1 MTVKSCEK
9 LEKSRVALTI
19 EASAEEFEAAV
30 NKAYLKM
37 RGKINVPG
45 FRVGKAPR
53 KIIEKMY
60 GEEVFYEEAVNII
73 LPDAYEDAVKEQ
85 KLDVV
90 GYPEVELESCTKDGV
105 VFKCTV
111 AVYPEVKLGQYK
123 GLEAPKAEVKV
134 AAADVNARLK
144 EMADRNSRLVSV
156 ERAVKKGDTADIDFE
171 GFDNG
176 VAFDGGKGENFDL
189 EIGSGSF
196 VPGFE
201 EQLIGMKAG
210 EEKDIDITFPENY
223 TPELAGKPVVFHV
236 KVNEVKVKE
245 VPAVDDEFAKDVSE
259 FDTLKELKADI
270 KKKMT
275 AERTEAAQ
283 RAFEDVLMAKVA
295 EGVEAE
301 IPHEMVELQAE
312 RMMEQFKQQLAAQGI
327 PFDQYLKMTGT
338 TEADFRKQA
347 DGPAAEQVKMDLAVE
362 AIIKAEG
369 LEATDEDVENE
380 LKNVAEKYGMDLET
394 VKKYLRPED
403 VKEQVIREKAVKVV
417 ADSAVAVAPAE
428 EKAELEAEGEVV
440 EKKPAKKPAA
450 KKTTKT
456 AAKKT
461 TTAKTTK
468 TSTAKKTAAK
478 TAEKEPAAKK
488 TTKTAV
494 KKTTTKSTAAKKT
507 TKKAA
512 EKAE

>member
-73 LPDAYEDAVKEQ
+73 LPDAYEDAIKEQ

-223 TPELAGKPVVFHV
+223 APELAGKPVVFHV

-295 EGVEAE
+295 EGVEAD

-338 TEADFRKQA
+338 TEADFRKQS

-450 KKTTKT
+450 KKT
-456 AAKKT
+456 AKKD
-461 TTAKTTK
+461 
-468 TSTAKKTAAK
+468 
-478 TAEKEPAAKK
+478 AEKD
-488 TTKTAV
+488 
-494 KKTTTKSTAAKKT
+494 
-507 TKKAA
+507 A
-512 EKAE
+512 E

>member
-19 EASAEEFEAAV
+19 ETSAEEFEAAV

-60 GEEVFYEEAVNII
+60 GAEVFYEEAVNII
-73 LPDAYEDAVKEQ
+73 LPDAYEAAVKEQ
-85 KLDVV
+85 GLETV
-90 GYPEVELESCTKDGV
+90 GYPQVELESCTKDGV

-156 ERAVKKGDTADIDFE
+156 DRAVKKGDTADIDFE

-245 VPAVDDEFAKDVSE
+245 VPAIDDEFAKDVSE
-259 FDTLKELKADI
+259 FDTLKDLKADI

-295 EGVEAE
+295 EGVEAD
-301 IPHEMVELQAE
+301 IPQEMVELQAE
-312 RMMEQFKQQLAAQGI
+312 RMMEQFKQQLASQGI

-338 TEADFRKQA
+338 TEADFRQQA
-347 DGPAAEQVKMDLAVE
+347 EGPASEQVKMDLAVE

-369 LEATDEDVENE
+369 LEASDEDVENE
-380 LKNVAEKYGMDLET
+380 MKSVAEKYGMDLDT

-403 VKEQVIREKAVKVV
+403 VKEQVVREKVMKLV
-417 ADSAVAVAPAE
+417 ADNAVAVAPAE
-428 EKAELEAEGEVV
+428 EKAELEAEGEIV
-440 EKKPAKKPAA
+440 EKKPAKKAAAKKAEGEKTEGEKAEKKPAA
-450 KKTTKT
+450 KKT
-456 AAKKT
+456 AKKD
-461 TTAKTTK
+461 
-468 TSTAKKTAAK
+468 
-478 TAEKEPAAKK
+478 AE
-488 TTKTAV
+488 
-494 KKTTTKSTAAKKT
+494 
-507 TKKAA
+507 
-512 EKAE
+512 

>member
-19 EASAEEFEAAV
+19 ETSAEEFEAAV

-60 GEEVFYEEAVNII
+60 GAEVFYEEAVNIL
-73 LPDAYEDAVKEQ
+73 LPDAYEDAVKE
-85 KLDVV
+85 KELNVV

-134 AAADVNARLK
+134 TAADVTARLK

-201 EQLIGMKAG
+201 DQLVGMNAG

-223 TPELAGKPVVFHV
+223 NPELAGKPVVFHV
-236 KVNEVKVKE
+236 KVNEVKHKE
-245 VPAVDDEFAKDVSE
+245 VPAIDDEFAKDVSE
-259 FDTLKELKADI
+259 FDTLEELKADTR
-270 KKKMT
+270 KQLT
-275 AERTEAAQ
+275 ADREAAAQ
-283 RAFEDVLMAKVA
+283 RAFEDALMQKVA
-295 EGVEAE
+295 DGIQAD
-301 IPHEMVELQAE
+301 IPDEMVDVQAQQ
-312 RMMEQFKQQLAAQGI
+312 MMENFQQQLAAQGI
-327 PFDQYLKMTGT
+327 PFDQYLKMTNT
-338 TEADFRKQA
+338 TEDDFKKQA
-347 DGPAAEQVKMDLAVE
+347 HDPAVQQVRMDLAV
-362 AIIKAEG
+362 AALVKAEN
-369 LEATDEDVENE
+369 LEATAQEIEDE
-380 LKNVAEKYGMDLET
+380 LKTVADKYGMDLDT
-394 VKKYLRPED
+394 IKKYLPEAD
-403 VKEQVIREKAVKVV
+403 VREQVLRSKAIKAV
-417 ADSAVAVAPAE
+417 ADAAVAVAPVVEETKEEAKQE
-428 EKAELEAEGEVV
+428 EK
-440 EKKPAKKPAA
+440 KKD
-450 KKTTKT
+450 
-456 AAKKT
+456 
-461 TTAKTTK
+461 
-468 TSTAKKTAAK
+468 
-478 TAEKEPAAKK
+478 EE
-488 TTKTAV
+488 
-494 KKTTTKSTAAKKT
+494 
-507 TKKAA
+507 
-512 EKAE
+512 

>member
-19 EASAEEFEAAV
+19 ETSAEEFEAAV

-60 GEEVFYEEAVNII
+60 GAEVFYEEAVNIL
-73 LPDAYEDAVKEQ
+73 LPDAYEDAVKE
-85 KLDVV
+85 KELNVV

-134 AAADVNARLK
+134 TAADVTARLK

-176 VAFDGGKGENFDL
+176 VPFDGGKGENFDL

-201 EQLIGMKAG
+201 DQLIGMKAG

-245 VPAVDDEFAKDVSE
+245 VPAMDDEFAKDVSE
-259 FDTLKELKADI
+259 FDTLKDLKADI
-270 KKKMT
+270 KKKLT
-275 AERTEAAQ
+275 TERTEAAQ

-295 EGVEAE
+295 ESIEAE
-301 IPHEMVELQAE
+301 IPTEMVELQAAQMTE
-312 RMMEQFKQQLAAQGI
+312 GFKQQLASQGI
-327 PFDQYLKMTGT
+327 PFDQYLKMTNT
-338 TEADFRKQA
+338 TEADFTKQA
-347 DGPAAEQVKMDLAVE
+347 YGPAEQQVKMDLAVR
-362 AIIKAEG
+362 AIIDAEK
-369 LEATDEDVENE
+369 LDATDDEVEAE
-380 LKNVAEKYGMDLET
+380 MKNVADKYGMDLDT
-394 VKKYLRPED
+394 VKKYLRPEE
-403 VKEQVIREKAVKVV
+403 VKEQVIREKVIKVV
-417 ADSAVAVAPAE
+417 DSAKAVAPAE
-428 EKAELEAEGEVV
+428 EKAELEAEGEIV
-440 EKKPAKKPAA
+440 EKKPAKKAA
-450 KKTTKT
+450 KKSADK
-456 AAKKT
+456 AEEADGEEKP
-461 TTAKTTK
+461 
-468 TSTAKKTAAK
+468 AKKTAK
-478 TAEKEPAAKK
+478 
-488 TTKTAV
+488 
-494 KKTTTKSTAAKKT
+494 KSTKKD
-507 TKKAA
+507 A
-512 EKAE
+512 E

>member
-19 EASAEEFEAAV
+19 ETSAEEFEAAV

-60 GEEVFYEEAVNII
+60 GAEVFYEEAVNIL
-73 LPDAYEDAVKEQ
+73 LPDAYEDAVKE
-85 KLDVV
+85 KELNVV

-134 AAADVNARLK
+134 TAADVNARLK

-176 VAFDGGKGENFDL
+176 VPFDGGKGENFDL

-201 EQLIGMKAG
+201 DQLIGMKAG

-236 KVNEVKVKE
+236 KVNEVKHKE
-245 VPAVDDEFAKDVSE
+245 VPAIDDEFAKDVSE
-259 FDTLKELKADI
+259 FDTLEELKADTR
-270 KKKMT
+270 KQLT
-275 AERTEAAQ
+275 DDREAAAQ
-283 RAFEDVLMAKVA
+283 RAFEDALMQKVA
-295 EGVEAE
+295 DGIQAD
-301 IPHEMVELQAE
+301 IPDEMVDVQAQQ
-312 RMMEQFKQQLAAQGI
+312 MMENFQQQLAAQGI
-327 PFDQYLKMTGT
+327 PFDQYLKMTNT
-338 TEADFRKQA
+338 TEDDFKKQA
-347 DGPAAEQVKMDLAVE
+347 HDPAVQQVRMDLAV
-362 AIIKAEG
+362 AALVKAEN
-369 LEATDEDVENE
+369 LEATAQEIEDE
-380 LKNVAEKYGMDLET
+380 LKTVADKYGMDLDT
-394 VKKYLRPED
+394 IKKYLPEAD
-403 VKEQVIREKAVKVV
+403 VREQVLRSKAIKAV
-417 ADSAVAVAPAE
+417 ADAAVAVAPVVEESQEEAKQEE
-428 EKAELEAEGEVV
+428 EKKDAE
-440 EKKPAKKPAA
+440 
-450 KKTTKT
+450 
-456 AAKKT
+456 
-461 TTAKTTK
+461 
-468 TSTAKKTAAK
+468 
-478 TAEKEPAAKK
+478 
-488 TTKTAV
+488 
-494 KKTTTKSTAAKKT
+494 
-507 TKKAA
+507 
-512 EKAE
+512 

>member
-19 EASAEEFEAAV
+19 ETSAEEFEAAV

-60 GEEVFYEEAVNII
+60 GAEVFYEEAVNII
-73 LPDAYEDAVKEQ
+73 LPDAYEAAVKEQ
-85 KLDVV
+85 GLETV
-90 GYPEVELESCTKDGV
+90 GYPQVELESCTKDGV

-134 AAADVNARLK
+134 TAADVNARLK

-245 VPAVDDEFAKDVSE
+245 VPAIDDEFAKDVSE
-259 FDTLKELKADI
+259 FDTLKDLKADI

-295 EGVEAE
+295 EGVEAD
-301 IPHEMVELQAE
+301 IPQEMVELQAE
-312 RMMEQFKQQLAAQGI
+312 RMMEQFKQQLASQGI

-338 TEADFRKQA
+338 TEADFRQQA
-347 DGPAAEQVKMDLAVE
+347 EGPASEQVKMDLAVE

-369 LEATDEDVENE
+369 LEASDEDVENE
-380 LKNVAEKYGMDLET
+380 MKSVAEKYGMDLDT

-403 VKEQVIREKAVKVV
+403 VKEQVVREKVMKLV
-417 ADSAVAVAPAE
+417 ADNAVAVAPAE
-428 EKAELEAEGEVV
+428 EKAELEAEGEIV
-440 EKKPAKKPAA
+440 EKKPAKKAAAKKAEGEKAEGEKAEKKPAA
-450 KKTTKT
+450 KKT
-456 AAKKT
+456 AKKD
-461 TTAKTTK
+461 
-468 TSTAKKTAAK
+468 
-478 TAEKEPAAKK
+478 AE
-488 TTKTAV
+488 
-494 KKTTTKSTAAKKT
+494 
-507 TKKAA
+507 
-512 EKAE
+512 

>member
-19 EASAEEFEAAV
+19 ETSAEEFEAAV

-60 GEEVFYEEAVNII
+60 GAEVFYEEAVNII
-73 LPDAYEDAVKEQ
+73 LPDAYEAAVKEQ
-85 KLDVV
+85 GLETV
-90 GYPEVELESCTKDGV
+90 GYPQVELESCTKDGV

-245 VPAVDDEFAKDVSE
+245 VPAIDDEFAKDVSE
-259 FDTLKELKADI
+259 FDTLKDLKADI

-295 EGVEAE
+295 EGVEAD
-301 IPHEMVELQAE
+301 IPQEMVELQAE
-312 RMMEQFKQQLAAQGI
+312 RMMEQFKQQLASQGI

-338 TEADFRKQA
+338 TEADFRQQA
-347 DGPAAEQVKMDLAVE
+347 EGPASEQVKMDLAVK

-369 LEATDEDVENE
+369 LEASDEDVENE
-380 LKNVAEKYGMDLET
+380 MKSVAEKYGMDLDT

-403 VKEQVIREKAVKVV
+403 VKEQVVREKVMKLV
-417 ADSAVAVAPAE
+417 ADNAVAVAPAE
-428 EKAELEAEGEVV
+428 EKAELEAEGEIV
-440 EKKPAKKPAA
+440 EKKPAKKAAAKKAEGEKTEGEKAEKKPAA
-450 KKTTKT
+450 KKT
-456 AAKKT
+456 AKKD
-461 TTAKTTK
+461 
-468 TSTAKKTAAK
+468 
-478 TAEKEPAAKK
+478 AE
-488 TTKTAV
+488 
-494 KKTTTKSTAAKKT
+494 
-507 TKKAA
+507 
-512 EKAE
+512 

>member
-19 EASAEEFEAAV
+19 ETSAEEFEAAV

-60 GEEVFYEEAVNII
+60 GAEVFYEEAVNII

-245 VPAVDDEFAKDVSE
+245 VPAIDDEFAKDVSE
-259 FDTLKELKADI
+259 FDTLKDLKADI

-295 EGVEAE
+295 EGVEAD
-301 IPHEMVELQAE
+301 IPQEMVELQAE
-312 RMMEQFKQQLAAQGI
+312 RMMEQFKQQLASQGI

-338 TEADFRKQA
+338 TEADFRQQA
-347 DGPAAEQVKMDLAVE
+347 EGPASEQVKMDLAVE

-369 LEATDEDVENE
+369 LEASDEDVENE
-380 LKNVAEKYGMDLET
+380 MKSVAEKYGMDLDT

-403 VKEQVIREKAVKVV
+403 VKEQVVREKVMKLV
-417 ADSAVAVAPAE
+417 ADNAVAVAPAE
-428 EKAELEAEGEVV
+428 EKAELEAEGEIV
-440 EKKPAKKPAA
+440 EKKPAKKAAAKKAEGEKTEGEKAEKKPAA
-450 KKTTKT
+450 KKT
-456 AAKKT
+456 AKKD
-461 TTAKTTK
+461 
-468 TSTAKKTAAK
+468 
-478 TAEKEPAAKK
+478 AE
-488 TTKTAV
+488 
-494 KKTTTKSTAAKKT
+494 
-507 TKKAA
+507 
-512 EKAE
+512 

>member
-19 EASAEEFEAAV
+19 ETSAEEFEAAV

-60 GEEVFYEEAVNII
+60 GAEVFYEEAVNII
-73 LPDAYEDAVKEQ
+73 LPDAYEAAVKEQ
-85 KLDVV
+85 GLETV
-90 GYPEVELESCTKDGV
+90 GYPQVELESCTKDGV

-201 EQLIGMKAG
+201 DQLVGMKAG

-236 KVNEVKVKE
+236 KVNEVKHKE
-245 VPAVDDEFAKDVSE
+245 VPAIDDEFAKDVSE
-259 FDTLKELKADI
+259 FDTLEELKADTR
-270 KKKMT
+270 KQLT
-275 AERTEAAQ
+275 DDREAAAQ
-283 RAFEDVLMAKVA
+283 RAFEDALMQKVA
-295 EGVEAE
+295 DGIQAD
-301 IPHEMVELQAE
+301 IPDEMVDVQAQQ
-312 RMMEQFKQQLAAQGI
+312 MMENFQQQLAAQGI
-327 PFDQYLKMTGT
+327 PFDQYLKMTNT
-338 TEADFRKQA
+338 TEDDFKKQA
-347 DGPAAEQVKMDLAVE
+347 HDPAVQQVRMDLAV
-362 AIIKAEG
+362 AALVKAEN
-369 LEATDEDVENE
+369 LEATAEEIE
-380 LKNVAEKYGMDLET
+380 AEMKSVADKYGMDLDT
-394 VKKYLRPED
+394 IKKYLPEAD
-403 VKEQVIREKAVKVV
+403 VREQVLRSKAIKAV
-417 ADSAVAVAPAE
+417 ADAAVAVAPVVEETKEEAKQEE
-428 EKAELEAEGEVV
+428 EKKDEE
-440 EKKPAKKPAA
+440 
-450 KKTTKT
+450 
-456 AAKKT
+456 
-461 TTAKTTK
+461 
-468 TSTAKKTAAK
+468 
-478 TAEKEPAAKK
+478 
-488 TTKTAV
+488 
-494 KKTTTKSTAAKKT
+494 
-507 TKKAA
+507 
-512 EKAE
+512 

>member
-19 EASAEEFEAAV
+19 ETSAEEFEAAV

-60 GEEVFYEEAVNII
+60 GAEVFYEEAVNII
-73 LPDAYEDAVKEQ
+73 LPDAYEAAVKEQ
-85 KLDVV
+85 ELEVV
-90 GYPEVELESCTKDGV
+90 GYPQVELESCTKDGV

-156 ERAVKKGDTADIDFE
+156 DRAVKKGDTADIDFE

-245 VPAVDDEFAKDVSE
+245 VPALDDEFAKDVSE

-270 KKKMT
+270 KKKLT
-275 AERTEAAQ
+275 AERTESAQ

-295 EGVEAE
+295 EGVEADV
-301 IPHEMVELQAE
+301 PHEMVELQAE
-312 RMMEQFKQQLAAQGI
+312 QMTEGFKQQLASQGI
-327 PFDQYLKMTGT
+327 PFDQYLKMTNT
-338 TEADFRKQA
+338 TEADFKSQA
-347 DGPAAEQVKMDLAVE
+347 YGPAEQQVKMDLAISAIVKAENLEAADDEVE
-362 AIIKAEG
+362 AEMK
-369 LEATDEDVENE
+369 
-380 LKNVAEKYGMDLET
+380 KVADRYGMDLDT
-394 VKKYLRPED
+394 VKKYLRPEE
-403 VKEQVIREKAVKVV
+403 VKEQVIREKVIKLV
-417 ADSAVAVAPAE
+417 ADNAVAVAPAE
-428 EKAELEAEGEVV
+428 ALAEEETEAETAE
-440 EKKPAKKPAA
+440 EKKPAKKAAAKKPAA
-450 KKTTKT
+450 KKT
-456 AAKKT
+456 AKKD
-461 TTAKTTK
+461 
-468 TSTAKKTAAK
+468 
-478 TAEKEPAAKK
+478 AE
-488 TTKTAV
+488 
-494 KKTTTKSTAAKKT
+494 
-507 TKKAA
+507 
-512 EKAE
+512 

>member
-19 EASAEEFEAAV
+19 ETSAEEFEAAV

-60 GEEVFYEEAVNII
+60 GAEVFYEEAVNII
-73 LPDAYEDAVKEQ
+73 LPDAYEAAVKEQ
-85 KLDVV
+85 ELDVV

-134 AAADVNARLK
+134 AVADVNARLK

-156 ERAVKKGDTADIDFE
+156 DRAVKKGDTADIDFE

-201 EQLIGMKAG
+201 DQLIGMKAG

-245 VPAVDDEFAKDVSE
+245 VPALDDEFAKDVSE
-259 FDTLKELKADI
+259 FDTLKDLKADI
-270 KKKMT
+270 KKKLT

-295 EGVEAE
+295 EGVEADV
-301 IPHEMVELQAE
+301 PHEMVDLQAE
-312 RMMEQFKQQLAAQGI
+312 QMTEGFKQQLAAQGI
-327 PFDQYLKMTGT
+327 PFDQYLKMTNT
-338 TEADFRKQA
+338 TEADFKAQA
-347 DGPAAEQVKMDLAVE
+347 YGPAEQQVKMDLAISAIVKAENLEASDDEVE
-362 AIIKAEG
+362 AEMK
-369 LEATDEDVENE
+369 
-380 LKNVAEKYGMDLET
+380 KVADKYGMDLDT
-394 VKKYLRPED
+394 VKKYLRPEE
-403 VKEQVIREKAVKVV
+403 VKEQVIREKVIKLV

-428 EKAELEAEGEVV
+428 ALAEEEAEAEAAEEKKPAKKAAAKKPAAKKEAADGE
-440 EKKPAKKPAA
+440 EKPAKKPAA
-450 KKTTKT
+450 KK
-456 AAKKT
+456 AAKKD
-461 TTAKTTK
+461 
-468 TSTAKKTAAK
+468 
-478 TAEKEPAAKK
+478 AE
-488 TTKTAV
+488 
-494 KKTTTKSTAAKKT
+494 
-507 TKKAA
+507 
-512 EKAE
+512 

>member
-19 EASAEEFEAAV
+19 ETSAEEFEAAV

-60 GEEVFYEEAVNII
+60 GAEVFYEEAVNII
-73 LPDAYEDAVKEQ
+73 LPDAYEAAVKEQ
-85 KLDVV
+85 ELNVV

-111 AVYPEVKLGQYK
+111 AIYPEVKLGQYK

-156 ERAVKKGDTADIDFE
+156 DRAVKKGDTADIDFE

-176 VAFDGGKGENFDL
+176 KAFDGGKGENFDL

-201 EQLIGMKAG
+201 DQLIGMKAG

-223 TPELAGKPVVFHV
+223 TPELAGKPVIFHV
-236 KVNEVKVKE
+236 KINE
-245 VPAVDDEFAKDVSE
+245 VPAIDDEFAKDVSE
-259 FDTLKELKADI
+259 FDTLKDLKADI

-275 AERTEAAQ
+275 VERTEAAQ

-295 EGVEAE
+295 ESVEAE
-301 IPHEMVELQAE
+301 IPTEMVELQAAQMTE
-312 RMMEQFKQQLAAQGI
+312 GFKQQLASQGI
-327 PFDQYLKMTGT
+327 PFDQYLKMTNT
-338 TEADFRKQA
+338 TEADFTKQA
-347 DGPAAEQVKMDLAVE
+347 YGPAEQQVKMDLAVR
-362 AIIKAEG
+362 AIIDAEK
-369 LEATDEDVENE
+369 LDATDDEVEAE
-380 LKNVAEKYGMDLET
+380 MKNVADKYGMDLDT
-394 VKKYLRPED
+394 VKKYLRPEE
-403 VKEQVIREKAVKVV
+403 VKEQVIREKVIKVV
-417 ADSAVAVAPAE
+417 ADSAKAVAPAE
-428 EKAELEAEGEVV
+428 EKAELEAEGEIV
-440 EKKPAKKPAA
+440 EKPAKKPAA
-450 KKTTKT
+450 KKTTKK
-456 AAKKT
+456 AEGEEKAEKAPAKK
-461 TTAKTTK
+461 
-468 TSTAKKTAAK
+468 
-478 TAEKEPAAKK
+478 PAAKK
-488 TTKTAV
+488 T
-494 KKTTTKSTAAKKT
+494 AKKD
-507 TKKAA
+507 A
-512 EKAE
+512 E

>member
-19 EASAEEFEAAV
+19 ETSAEEFEAAV

-60 GEEVFYEEAVNII
+60 GAEVFYEEAVNIL
-73 LPDAYEDAVKEQ
+73 LPDAYEDAVKE
-85 KLDVV
+85 KELNVV

-134 AAADVNARLK
+134 TAADVTARLK

-176 VAFDGGKGENFDL
+176 VPFDGGKGENFDL

-201 EQLIGMKAG
+201 DQLIGMKAG

-245 VPAVDDEFAKDVSE
+245 VPAMDDEFAKDVSE
-259 FDTLKELKADI
+259 FDTLKDLKADI
-270 KKKMT
+270 KKKLT
-275 AERTEAAQ
+275 TERTEAAQ

-295 EGVEAE
+295 ESIEAE
-301 IPHEMVELQAE
+301 IPTEMVELQAAQMTE
-312 RMMEQFKQQLAAQGI
+312 GFKQQLASQSI
-327 PFDQYLKMTGT
+327 PFDQYLKMTNT
-338 TEADFRKQA
+338 TEADFTKQA
-347 DGPAAEQVKMDLAVE
+347 YGPAEQQVKMDLAVR
-362 AIIKAEG
+362 AIIDAEK
-369 LEATDEDVENE
+369 LDATDDEVEAE
-380 LKNVAEKYGMDLET
+380 MKNVADKYGMDLDT
-394 VKKYLRPED
+394 VKKYLRPEE
-403 VKEQVIREKAVKVV
+403 VKEQVIREKVIKVV
-417 ADSAVAVAPAE
+417 ADSAKAVAPAE
-428 EKAELEAEGEVV
+428 EKAELEAEGEIV
-440 EKKPAKKPAA
+440 EKKPAKKAA
-450 KKTTKT
+450 KKSADK
-456 AAKKT
+456 AEEAEGEEKP
-461 TTAKTTK
+461 
-468 TSTAKKTAAK
+468 AKKTAK
-478 TAEKEPAAKK
+478 
-488 TTKTAV
+488 
-494 KKTTTKSTAAKKT
+494 KSTKKD
-507 TKKAA
+507 A
-512 EKAE
+512 E

>member
-1 MTVKSCEK
+1 MSVKSCEK
-9 LEKSRVALTI
+9 LDKSKVALTI
-19 EASAEEFEAAV
+19 EADAAAFEAAI
-30 NKAYLKM
+30 NKAYLKQ
-37 RGKINVPG
+37 RAKISVPG
-45 FRVGKAPR
+45 FRPGKAPR
-53 KIIEKMY
+53 KMIESMY
-60 GEEVFYEEAVNII
+60 GAEVFYEEAVNIL
-73 LPDAYEDAVKEQ
+73 LPDAYEAAVKEQ
-85 KLDVV
+85 ELKVV
-90 GYPEVELESCTKDGV
+90 GYPEVELESCGKDGV

-111 AVYPEVKLGQYK
+111 AVYPEVTLGQYK
-123 GLEAPKAEVKV
+123 GLEAPKAEVNV
-134 AAADVNARLK
+134 TDEDVENRLN

-156 ERAVKKGDTADIDFE
+156 EREIQKGDTADIDFE

-176 VAFDGGKGENFDL
+176 VPFDGGKGENFDL

-201 EQLIGMKAG
+201 DQLVGMKAG

-450 KKTTKT
+450 KKPTK
-456 AAKKT
+456 KD
-461 TTAKTTK
+461 
-468 TSTAKKTAAK
+468 
-478 TAEKEPAAKK
+478 AEKD
-488 TTKTAV
+488 
-494 KKTTTKSTAAKKT
+494 
-507 TKKAA
+507 A
-512 EKAE
+512 E

>member
-19 EASAEEFEAAV
+19 ETSAEEFEAAV

-60 GEEVFYEEAVNII
+60 GAEVFYEEAVNII
-73 LPDAYEDAVKEQ
+73 LPDAYEAAVKEQ
-85 KLDVV
+85 ELEVV
-90 GYPEVELESCTKDGV
+90 GYPQVQLESCTKDGV

-111 AVYPEVKLGQYK
+111 AVYPEVKLGQYE

-134 AAADVNARLK
+134 VAADVNARLK

-201 EQLIGMKAG
+201 DQLIGMKAG

-236 KVNEVKVKE
+236 KVNEVKHKE
-245 VPAVDDEFAKDVSE
+245 VPAIDDEFAKDVSE
-259 FDTLKELKADI
+259 FDTLDELKADTR
-270 KKKMT
+270 KKLVEDRE
-275 AERTEAAQ
+275 AAAQ
-283 RAFEDVLMAKVA
+283 RAFEDALMQKVA
-295 EGVEAE
+295 DGIQAD
-301 IPHEMVELQAE
+301 IPDEMVDVQAQQ
-312 RMMEQFKQQLAAQGI
+312 MMENFQQQLAAQGI
-327 PFDQYLKMTGT
+327 PFDQYLKMTNT
-338 TEADFRKQA
+338 TEDDFKKQA
-347 DGPAAEQVKMDLAVE
+347 HEPALQQVRMDLAV
-362 AIIKAEG
+362 AALVKAEN
-369 LEATDEDVENE
+369 LEATAQEIEDE
-380 LKNVAEKYGMDLET
+380 LKTVADKYGMDLDT
-394 VKKYLRPED
+394 IKKYLPEAD
-403 VKEQVIREKAVKVV
+403 VREQVLRSKAIKAV
-417 ADSAVAVAPAE
+417 ADAAVAVAPVVEESQEEAKQEE
-428 EKAELEAEGEVV
+428 EKKDAE
-440 EKKPAKKPAA
+440 
-450 KKTTKT
+450 
-456 AAKKT
+456 
-461 TTAKTTK
+461 
-468 TSTAKKTAAK
+468 
-478 TAEKEPAAKK
+478 
-488 TTKTAV
+488 
-494 KKTTTKSTAAKKT
+494 
-507 TKKAA
+507 
-512 EKAE
+512 